1 MPRVLLNRSREIS
14 DRRTLL
20 YERYGGY
27 MTTANIMR
35 ELGNVSRNTAL
46 KFVADLPS
54 YSPTGKRVW
63 DISDIARKLEGSRV

>member
-1 MPRVLLNRSREIS
+1 M
-14 DRRTLL
+14 

-27 MTTANIMR
+27 MTTANIMK

-54 YSPTGKRVW
+54 YAPTGKRVW